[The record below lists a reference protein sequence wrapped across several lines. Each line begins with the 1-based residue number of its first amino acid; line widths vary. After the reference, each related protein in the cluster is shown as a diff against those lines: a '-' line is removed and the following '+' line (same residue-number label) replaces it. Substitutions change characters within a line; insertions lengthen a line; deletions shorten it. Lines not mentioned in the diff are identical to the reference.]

1 MTNQE
6 SSTRDTFMGKQE
18 IAKFYW
24 NLPNGEK
31 GRFIAICTIEMGGS
45 PYSWQHKFLRWYSGK
60 ERRPITPLESQ
71 KIGEIIRSGKWKL
84 ITEGAVI

>member
-1 MTNQE
+1 MFNQDLN
-6 SSTRDTFMGKQE
+6 SQKSRMDKQE

-45 PYSWQHKFLRWYSGK
+45 PYSWQHKFLRWYSGR

-84 ITEGAVI
+84 TTEGAVI